1 VIRTILRATLLLAGL
16 LAIAVVVDLGS
27 AAWKYG
33 PEYVR
38 RVVVWRAPS
47 PQDVTRYRV
56 RALAASSHP
65 VVFPV
70 DPAGAQQVRAA
81 FAHIA
86 PLEALPGETM
96 EAFLSRTGT
105 TSLIVLRGGTL
116 LYEGYF
122 NGATRDDAFPS
133 FSMAKSVLAMLIGD
147 GIAAGR
153 MPPIDTPA
161 ETVLREMPVLHGS
174 GIRLR
179 DLLDMTS
186 GFAIDESWLP
196 WLFRAPWGDSKLM
209 NFAPDLRTAAVDA
222 RLRYPPGSEFQYDDR
237 NAILL
242 GMAFEDTTGEQVTS
256 ALARVLWQPMG
267 AEFPASWAIDSRRGD
282 MEKME
287 SGINARPIDFL
298 KLGQLVL
305 RHGVAENGARV
316 LPADW
321 VAEMTAPTPHRPGW
335 SDGEDMFYGLLWWGL
350 TRRDGPADPFA
361 NGILGQVLLISPAND
376 MVVLRMGRSNEGVAS
391 WPRLLRTLADAV
403 GR

>member
-1 VIRTILRATLLLAGL
+1 MRTVLRIALLLIAIFA
-16 LAIAVVVDLGS
+16 LAAFADLAA
-27 AAWKYG
+27 AAWKYT
-33 PEYVR
+33 PEYVW
-38 RVVVWRAPS
+38 RVVVWREPT
-47 PQDVTRYRV
+47 PQDLTRYPV
-56 RALAASSHP
+56 RPLAASTQP
-65 VVFPV
+65 VHFPT
-70 DPAGAQQVRAA
+70 DPAGVQEVREA
-81 FAHIA
+81 FVRIA
-86 PLEALPGETM
+86 PREAIAGEPM
-96 EAFLSRTGT
+96 EAFLTRTGT
-105 TSLIVLRGGTL
+105 ECLIVLRGGRL
-116 LYEGYF
+116 LYERYF
-122 NGATRDDAFPS
+122 NGTRRDGALPS

-147 GIAAGR
+147 AIAGGR

-161 ETVLREMPVLHGS
+161 EAVLHSAPALRGS

-196 WLFRAPWGDSKLM
+196 PVFRAPWGDRKLM
-209 NFAPDLRTAAVDA
+209 NFAPDLRAAADDV

-267 AEFPASWAIDSRRGD
+267 AEFAASWALDSRRGD

-287 SGINARPIDFL
+287 SGINARPIDVL

-305 RHGVAENGARV
+305 RRGVAEDGSRL

-321 VAEMTAPTPHRPGW
+321 VAAMTAPTPQRPGW
-335 SDGEDMFYGLLWWGL
+335 RDGEDMFYGLLWWGL
-350 TRRDGPADPFA
+350 TRHDGPGDAFA
-361 NGILGQVLLISPAND
+361 HGVFGQVLLVSPAND
-376 MVVLRMGRSNEGVAS
+376 MVVLRMGRSDAGVAS
-391 WPRLLRTLADAV
+391 WPRLLRKLADTV

>member
-1 VIRTILRATLLLAGL
+1 VIRTILRATLLLAAL
-16 LAIAVVVDLGS
+16 LAFAAVVDL
-27 AAWKYG
+27 AVVAWKYG
-33 PEYVR
+33 PEYVW
-38 RVVVWRAPS
+38 RVVVWRAPA
-47 PQDVTRYRV
+47 PQDVTRYPV
-56 RALAASSHP
+56 RAFAASSHP
-65 VVFPV
+65 VRFPV
-70 DPAGAQQVRAA
+70 DPTGAQKVRAA

-86 PLEALPGETM
+86 PAEAPPGETM
-96 EAFLSRTGT
+96 EAFLARAGT
-105 TSLIVLRGGTL
+105 TGLIVLRGGTL
-116 LYEGYF
+116 LYEEYF
-122 NGATRDDAFPS
+122 NGATRDEAVPS

-147 GIAAGR
+147 AIAAGR

-161 ETVLREMPVLHGS
+161 ETVLHEMPVLHGS

-179 DLLDMTS
+179 DLLDMTP

-196 WLFRAPWGDSKLM
+196 RLFRAPWGDRMLM
-209 NFAPDLRTAAVDA
+209 NFAPDLRAAAVDA

-305 RHGVAENGARV
+305 RHGMAEDGTRV

-321 VAEMTAPTPHRPGW
+321 VAEMTAPTPRRPGW
-335 SDGEDMFYGLLWWGL
+335 SDGKDMFYGLLWWGL

-361 NGILGQVLLISPAND
+361 QGIFGQILLISPAND
-376 MVVLRMGRSNEGVAS
+376 MVVLRVGRGEGGVAS

-403 GR
+403 AR